1 MKYMVNE
8 YGASQNTIKSYRD
21 TFVQFIS
28 YMDNAKGIKVQR
40 LTLASITKE
49 FVISFLDWIQAER
62 KCSVSTR
69 NNRLAAIHS
78 FFKYV
83 QYHCPD
89 NLFEYQRILSIKIKK
104 QVKAAINYLTLDGVR
119 LLLNQ
124 PDILSPKGIRD
135 LALLSLMYDSGAR
148 VQEIADLSVQDVHL
162 EPPYSI
168 KIMGKGKKIRI
179 VPLMKE
185 QTEILRN
192 YMIGSKLM
200 LSQNMQHPLFFNNRN
215 EHLTR
220 GGITHI
226 FLKYVRKARECNS
239 TIIPTTI
246 SCHSLRHSKAMHL
259 LQAGVNLVY
268 IRDILGHV
276 SIQTTEGYARADS
289 KQKREA
295 IEKAYS
301 DVAPITEPIW
311 ENNNNLLDWLKSF

>member
-28 YMDNAKGIKVQR
+28 YMDKVKGVKVQR
-40 LTLASITKE
+40 LTLSSITKE
-49 FVISFLDWIQAER
+49 FVISFLDWIQANR

-78 FFKYV
+78 FCKYL
-83 QYHCPD
+83 QYNCPD

-104 QVKAAINYLTLDGVR
+104 QVKTSINYLTLDGVR
-119 LLLNQ
+119 FLLNQ

-162 EPPYSI
+162 VPPYWI
-168 KIMGKGKKIRI
+168 KITGKGKKIRI

-200 LSQNMQHPLFFNNRN
+200 LPQNMQHPLFFNNRN

-239 TIIPTTI
+239 TIIPATI

-301 DVAPITEPIW
+301 DVAPITEAIW